1 MNDIADLMS
10 NSIRLFAD
18 DTKILKKVTVLED
31 AVGPQQDLER
41 LENWSDTWL
50 LRFNAEKC
58 KVMHVGH
65 NMKTKYFLDDKGL
78 AVELQEVEEEMI
90 WEY

>member
-1 MNDIADLMS
+1 VNDIADLMS

-58 KVMHVGH
+58 KVMHVEH

-78 AVELQEVEEEMI
+78 AVELQEVEEEKI